1 MSEAKHPQ
9 GELHTAGIFNPGTPR
24 ATQWI
29 WSGHG
34 SGEQSGEVVAK
45 DVKPANAA
53 RIILAWNCHDELVA
67 ALESVEWNGL
77 GEFRSCPSCFGW
89 KPNGHKPNCKLA
101 VAICKAKGVVE

>member
-1 MSEAKHPQ
+1 MSEAKHTQ

-67 ALESVEWNGL
+67 ALESVEWVGRA
-77 GEFRSCPSCFGW
+77 FHICPSCHSL
-89 KPNGHKPNCKLA
+89 KAQGHTDGCKLA
-101 VAICKAKGVVE
+101 AAIRKAKGVRT